1 MGILQVGMVVQQ
13 IVVQLKWD
21 GSEQMQLI
29 LEEIFAHSEQQVF
42 IKIMQLF
49 QQNECLSEAILLEL
63 ELKNE
68 IMGISQELLGEVLTA
83 PLLQVAG
90 YVSEAAVLQLMF
102 EANVQLDSTKIM
114 LLHPQSE
121 LSNEEMG

>member
-1 MGILQVGMVVQQ
+1 MQQ
-13 IVVQLKWD
+13 IVVLLKWD
-21 GSEQMQLI
+21 GSEQIQLI
-29 LEEIFAHSEQQVF
+29 LAEIIAHSEQQVF
-42 IKIMQLF
+42 IRIMQLF

-68 IMGISQELLGEVLTA
+68 IMGISQEQLGEALTV
-83 PLLQVAG
+83 PLLLVAG
-90 YVSEAAVLQLMF
+90 YVSEAVVLQLMF

-121 LSNEEMG
+121 LNNEEMG